1 MQFELYFDLF
11 LIFLWHFNDES
22 EHITKILRLALI
34 WNQFCFS
41 DDFENVKGNKWF
53 NSYTTSNTPRNHY
66 CALCRAARNGNLTL
80 VKYLYQNGADINE
93 KNENG
98 QTPLL
103 LAALHGYR
111 SVVKYLYKK
120 GAGFKVSKTPKIED
134 ATPHS
139 RIV

>member
-1 MQFELYFDLF
+1 M
-11 LIFLWHFNDES
+11 
-22 EHITKILRLALI
+22 
-34 WNQFCFS
+34 
-41 DDFENVKGNKWF
+41 
-53 NSYTTSNTPRNHY
+53 
-66 CALCRAARNGNLTL
+66 
-80 VKYLYQNGADINE
+80 KYLYQNGADINE